1 MGNAESSNDY
11 TNQQQYIQQLQ
22 SQIKKNKEEINHMK
36 LHQLNNPELHREL
49 QTNVMLNNKQ
59 KLSKDS
65 INKSIVQNNTK
76 LAKIDNLLNN
86 HRHQMTNLQYQKI
99 IQMKQTIDTS
109 SQILIEQLRELAQ
122 YADTTRQKIN
132 KLNSYGSS
140 FNMGTSQQDNIGK
153 QLQVKEQLDTVSKLS
168 RHYKDDEDREIIEFE
183 IEEKKRRDAFLE
195 NQKRRR
201 LEYQKK
207 LNELDNHN
215 IDALKL
221 FGLQKNYTLDDLKKS
236 YKKMAVKTHPDRPG
250 GSNQKFQLV
259 TKCYMS
265 LLEKHK
271 LQQADK
277 TYMNLREGSQRHME
291 EQRNKKQVNFD
302 KENFD
307 LKLFNKIYEQNK
319 LWDPNDDGY
328 NDWLKDDD
336 EDKQEDTPLFS
347 KKFNLNI
354 FNSTFEDYKKKNCQD
369 IVKYSGPQALVSS
382 NIGFTDIDD
391 TRQIGDFTK
400 SVDLKGVGGIE
411 YTDLKTAYTNRGALI
426 DTNSVEYTTYNSI
439 DELKRAR
446 SKISYTMTH
455 EQIRENELQKMRE
468 EEAEELRQKRIR
480 ERDFMISQN
489 YSRVH
494 QQMLGYAKNPDLKR

>member
-22 SQIKKNKEEINHMK
+22 HQIKQNKEEINRMK

-59 KLSKDS
+59 KMNKDS

-76 LAKIDNLLNN
+76 LAKIDNLIKN
-86 HRHQMTNLQYQKI
+86 HRHQMTNIQYQKVS
-99 IQMKQTIDTS
+99 QMKQTIETS
-109 SQILIEQLRELAQ
+109 NQILIEQLREITQ
-122 YADTTRQKIN
+122 YADATRKKIN

-140 FNMGTSQQDNIGK
+140 FNMGTTQQDNYNRE
-153 QLQVKEQLDTVSKLS
+153 LQVKEQLDTVGKLS
-168 RHYKDDEDREIIEFE
+168 RHYKDDEERERIEFE
-183 IEEKKRRDAFLE
+183 MEEKRRREAFLE
-195 NQKRRR
+195 NQRRRR
-201 LEYQKK
+201 LEYQNK
-207 LNELDNHN
+207 LNELEKQN

-221 FGLQKNYTLDDLKKS
+221 FGLQQNYSLDDLKRA

-277 TYMNLREGSQRHME
+277 TYMNLREGSQKYME
-291 EQRNKKQVNFD
+291 EQRNKKQVKFD

-328 NDWLKDDD
+328 NDWLKNDD
-336 EDKQEDTPLFS
+336 EDKPEDTPLFS

-369 IVKYSGPQALVSS
+369 IVEYRGPQALVSA
-382 NIGFTDIDD
+382 NIGFTDVDD
-391 TRQIGDFTK
+391 TQQIGDFTK
-400 SVDLKGVGGIE
+400 SADLKGAGGIE

-426 DTNSVEYTTYNSI
+426 DPNSVEYTTYNSI

-446 SKISYTMTH
+446 SKISYTMTP
-455 EQIRENELQKMRE
+455 EQIREQELQKMRE
-468 EEAEELRQKRIR
+468 QEAEELRQKRIR